1 METAVWNLVCDD
13 VRPEELP
20 ALSAKLDAAG
30 LFPVP
35 GESSERF
42 LDRLKQLRRELEA
55 LQRGSSDLL
64 ALIADASPV
73 SGALRDR
80 AAELT
85 RETFRFHA
93 EWVPAWY
100 SSRQTGFLSAGIL
113 LEVDRKVPLLFLH
126 SAFSRCAR
134 RMGYDAAETMAHE
147 LVHAVRTAFP
157 PSVYEEYF
165 ACRMSCSAFR
175 RCVGSLFRRWYLAL
189 FFFGGFAA
197 LGQLPPA
204 GHPMHLTPRFF
215 AFTI

>member
-134 RMGYDAAETMAHE
+134 RMGYDAA
-147 LVHAVRTAFP
+147 
-157 PSVYEEYF
+157 
-165 ACRMSCSAFR
+165 
-175 RCVGSLFRRWYLAL
+175 
-189 FFFGGFAA
+189 
-197 LGQLPPA
+197 
-204 GHPMHLTPRFF
+204 
-215 AFTI
+215 